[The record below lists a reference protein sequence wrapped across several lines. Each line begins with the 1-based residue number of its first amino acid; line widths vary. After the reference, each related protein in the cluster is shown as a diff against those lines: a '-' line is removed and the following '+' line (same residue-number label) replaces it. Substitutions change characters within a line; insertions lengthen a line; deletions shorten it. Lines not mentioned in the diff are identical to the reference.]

1 MNAVFQSRSQLPPET
16 WCAIAS
22 YLSPEG
28 RLNLS
33 NTCSAMRALV
43 FGTNVWAVIDFS
55 ADEPDETRLDLIVIV
70 ILDAMSLTAKLG
82 VREIIFDHLKVS
94 EYALELVMEECPRAV
109 KISLDGCYEFSI
121 PRVARLVERAVD
133 DGIRLPL
140 LQQFIIPLD
149 GSWKHTAGPKLVA
162 ALRTLAMGREV
173 LQLCQDCRFAIAI
186 PEVTCGLCKT
196 GRSLCW
202 NRVFYQTCESCYRY
216 ICVSCSSESE
226 LLPCKH
232 HRLKQIVESCAT
244 CWESYRTKAKAQGT
258 QSIFRECLQYD

>member
-1 MNAVFQSRSQLPPET
+1 MNAAFQTRSQLPPET

-33 NTCSAMRALV
+33 NTCTAMHALV

-55 ADEPDETRLDLIVIV
+55 ADKPDETRLDWIAIM
-70 ILDAMSLTAKLG
+70 ILEAMSLTAKLG

-94 EYALELVMEECPRAV
+94 DYVLELVLEECPQAV
-109 KISLDGCYEFSI
+109 KISLEGCYEFSI
-121 PRVARLVERAVD
+121 PSVTKLVERAVNG
-133 DGIRLPL
+133 GIRLPL
-140 LQQFIIPLD
+140 LQQFVIPLS
-149 GSWKHTAGPKLVA
+149 GSWKHTAGPKLVT

-186 PEVTCGLCKT
+186 PEVTCGLCET

-202 NRVFYQTCESCYRY
+202 NRVAYLTCESCCRY
-216 ICVSCSSESE
+216 ICDSCSSKSE
-226 LLPCKH
+226 LLPRKH

-244 CWESYRTKAKAQGT
+244 CWESYKTKAKAQGT
-258 QSIFRECLQYD
+258 QSIFGKSPQCD